1 MTFGRVLLMIFVKK
15 NELFISL
22 LELFW
27 LGCSSWPK
35 NVSELTR
42 SAKSNLET
50 SEIIANRHQRK
61 EQDAQ
66 LNLKVKPPLDM
77 QRLLITH

>member
-1 MTFGRVLLMIFVKK
+1 MTFGRVLLINFGSK
-15 NELFISL
+15 NVLFINL

-27 LGCSSWPK
+27 LGCSNWPK

-42 SAKSNLET
+42 SSKSNLET

-66 LNLKVKPPLDM
+66 LNLK
-77 QRLLITH
+77 